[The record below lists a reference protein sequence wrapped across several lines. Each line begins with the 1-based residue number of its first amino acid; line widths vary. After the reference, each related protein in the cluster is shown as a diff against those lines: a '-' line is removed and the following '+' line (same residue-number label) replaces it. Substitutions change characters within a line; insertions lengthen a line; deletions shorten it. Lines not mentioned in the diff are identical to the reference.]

1 MYSKLFISAIFLTSL
16 AGCEFSSSSTE
27 KQQLTLN
34 YDFSE
39 TSQNFLID
47 TADHSVEHPSN
58 DQIIAQ
64 MDTLPS
70 PYAYRNGIKFGWNNY
85 SDDIKGF
92 IKQKITNLSA
102 NKTFQVDF
110 QVDVLTFMSENC
122 AGIGGNPG
130 QAVKVKA
137 SLLNEEPIKII
148 EKTEYLDHVTEQYVI
163 SIDDGQSG
171 GDDVTVMGHIGL
183 PIACDDAFF
192 MNPLVWEIKP
202 LTNDEVFTFTSD
214 ASGEAWV
221 YVSIDSGFEGISEFY
236 LTNVEL
242 NILEL

>member
-1 MYSKLFISAIFLTSL
+1 MYSKLLIGTILATTL
-16 AGCEFSSSSTE
+16 AGCDFSSSSTD
-27 KQQLTLN
+27 KQELMLS

-39 TSQNFLID
+39 TSQNFSID

-58 DQIIAQ
+58 EQIMAE
-64 MDTLPS
+64 MSELPS
-70 PYAYRNGIKFGWNNY
+70 PYEYRKGIKFRWNNY

-92 IKQKITNLSA
+92 IKQKISGLNA
-102 NKTFQVDF
+102 NKEFQADF

-130 QAVKVKA
+130 QAVRVKA
-137 SLLNEEPIKII
+137 AVLNEEPVKEIESSEYFGEII
-148 EKTEYLDHVTEQYVI
+148 EQYVI

-183 PIACDDAFF
+183 PVACDDAFF
-192 MNPLVWEIKP
+192 MNPPVWEIKP
-202 LTNDEVFTFTSD
+202 LTNDETFTFTSNKN
-214 ASGEAWV
+214 GEAWV

-236 LTNVEL
+236 LTNVDVNIQEL
-242 NILEL
+242 